1 MVNALRGM
9 VDILPEEAHKWQ
21 WLEAVFRETAIRF
34 GYGEI
39 RTPLLEHVELFVR
52 SVGDTT
58 DIVQK
63 EMYMFDDRGGRTV
76 ALRPEGTAGVVRAF
90 VEHKLYGRASLP
102 LKLFYMG
109 PMFRYERPQ
118 SGRQRQF
125 HQFGVEALGSDDPM
139 LDAEIIALA
148 WTFLQSIGLETVELH
163 LGSIGCPVCRPRY
176 RERLIDHLLPHR
188 DELCEDCR
196 RRLET
201 NPLRILDCKIDGDKP
216 FVQSAP
222 TMLEYLCEDCQSHFH
237 RVRSALDALG
247 IPYII
252 DPHLA
257 RGLDYYTKT
266 VFEFIDTRIG
276 AKSTVLAGGRYNGL
290 VKEVGG
296 PDLPGIG
303 FAAGVERLMLLL
315 KSNFDASPSERM
327 IDVVVSG
334 FGGGQTMAWK
344 LLFDLRAAG
353 VRSDWS
359 YDQKKI
365 KAVLRDA
372 DRAGARYVVLVGDD
386 EAARGEVTLK
396 DLKNGEQQSLS
407 YDHFV
412 EHLKSLL
419 S

>member
-1 MVNALRGM
+1 MQVLRGM
-9 VDILPEEAHKWQ
+9 VDILPAEARRWQ
-21 WLEAVFRETAIRF
+21 WIEAVFRETASRF

-39 RTPLLEHVELFVR
+39 RTPLLEHAELYER

-63 EMYMFDDRGGRTV
+63 EMYVFDDRGGRTV

-90 VEHKLYGRASLP
+90 VEHKLYGRETLP

-125 HQFGVEALGSDDPM
+125 HQFGVEALGSDDPF
-139 LDAEIIALA
+139 LDAEIISLA
-148 WTFLQSIGLETVELH
+148 WFFLQSIGLDTVELH
-163 LGSIGCPVCRPRY
+163 LGSIGCPGCRLRY
-176 RERLIDHLLPHR
+176 RERLIRHLLPHR

-196 RRLET
+196 RRLDT

-216 FVQSAP
+216 FVRSAP
-222 TMLEYLCEDCQSHFH
+222 TILDDLCDDCKTHFTQ
-237 RVRSALDALG
+237 VQTALDALG
-247 IPYII
+247 VPYTI

-290 VKEVGG
+290 VKELGG

-315 KSNFDASPSERM
+315 EKKAVPSGAAAAF
-327 IDVVVSG
+327 DVVVSG
-334 FGGGQTMAWK
+334 FGTGQDVAWK
-344 LLFDLRAAG
+344 LLFALREAG
-353 VRSDWS
+353 VRAEWS
-359 YDQKKI
+359 FDQKKL

-386 EAARGEVTLK
+386 ETVRGEVTLK
-396 DLKNGEQQSLS
+396 DLKSGEQTTFSQETL
-407 YDHFV
+407 V
-412 EHLKSLL
+412 ERLKTLL